1 MQRLRVIAKLREPIA
16 GSSPL
21 MLDGI
26 LFAVHRGVRRAP
38 TRATPVSALARSC
51 DLMHPSRW
59 IAHQNG
65 VPLAS
70 AMLGEWTTD
79 RTDLV
84 KRRDGEDLEVL
95 EYQVDTKSGPG
106 RNAMIPVPLRCAREV
121 HWDLIGRRRDVLSLC
136 RNVPAIGSYLRHG
149 FGVVSEWTCEATD
162 DAEPLVR
169 DGTSQRAIPVD
180 WCSSFGR
187 QDVGAV
193 EPPYWHPG
201 RFIARVPPFTRCKLV
216 DSFAAV

>member
-1 MQRLRVIAKLREPIA
+1 MQRLRLRARLDAPIA
-16 GSSPL
+16 GHSPL

-26 LFAVHRGVRRAP
+26 LFAVHRGVRNAP
-38 TRATPVSALARSC
+38 TRSTPVDRLTRSC
-51 DLMHPSRW
+51 DLVHPSRW
-59 IAHQNG
+59 IEHRDG

-70 AMLGEWTTD
+70 AMLGEWSMD

-84 KRRDGEDLEVL
+84 QRRDADDLEVL
-95 EYQVDTKSGPG
+95 ASMADTKSGPG

-136 RNVPAIGSYLRHG
+136 RNVRAIGSYLRHG
-149 FGVVSEWTCEATD
+149 FGVVREWTCEAAD

-169 DGTSQRAIPVD
+169 DGVSQRALPVE
-180 WCSSFGR
+180 WCSSFDR

-201 RFIARVPPFTRCKLV
+201 RFIARVPPFTRCELA
-216 DSFAAV
+216 DSVIAV